1 MMTTIVVSPR
11 ERYSSIIPSLESLF
25 STIHPDVPVI
35 VVEGSTPLT
44 IRQRLRKLRD
54 VRPFVLV
61 SLDYMVTPNEARNIG
76 MQMASTPYVV
86 LSDNDI
92 EYEPGWLEALERNA
106 VESGADA
113 VAPLIFIGPT
123 EAKTI
128 HHAGGRLIF
137 NESNGRPVIKE
148 QHRLMNV
155 PFDRVASRL
164 SELAPADNDVCE
176 FHCAMLRKSLWE
188 TMGGFDERLITREQV
203 DFGLRLISMGSRITF
218 AKDSHVTYRAFD
230 PFNPID
236 LGYHLFRWSD
246 HRAVESMD
254 AFEETWQLNLEREQ
268 IRTNWIANHRARAIA
283 SAYPRLSR
291 YLPRRV
297 FRRCFIPLLEFLFK
311 RREIRSRRLLTTKP
325 LIPRRPD
332 AQAVTQVLR
341 TISAAPVHG

>member
-11 ERYSSIIPSLESLF
+11 ERYSSVLHSLESLF

-35 VVEGSTPLT
+35 VVEGSTPRP
-44 IRQRLRKLRD
+44 IRQRLRQLSAE
-54 VRPFVLV
+54 RPFIHVA
-61 SLDYMVTPNEARNIG
+61 LDYMVTPNEARNIG
-76 MQMASTPYVV
+76 MRMASTPYVV

-106 VESGADA
+106 LESGADA
-113 VAPLIFIGPT
+113 VAPLIFIGPDQ
-123 EAKTI
+123 ARII

-137 NESNGRPVIKE
+137 HESNGRPIIKE

-155 PFDRVASRL
+155 PFESVESRL
-164 SELAPADNDVCE
+164 SELAPMDNDVCE
-176 FHCAMLRKSLWE
+176 FHCAMLRKSVWE
-188 TMGGFDERLITREQV
+188 AMGGLDERLITREQV

-218 AKDSHVTYRAFD
+218 ARDSHVTYRAFD

-254 AFEETWQLNLEREQ
+254 AFEETWQLNLEREH
-268 IRTNWIANHRARAIA
+268 IRTKWIANHRARAIA

-297 FRRCFIPLLEFLFK
+297 FRRFFVPLLEFLSK
-311 RREIRSRRLLTTKP
+311 RREIRSRKGLCNRP
-325 LIPRRPD
+325 MIPARPD
-332 AQAVTQVLR
+332 VQGVKQVLR
-341 TISAAPVHG
+341 GMAASPVHR

>member
-11 ERYSSIIPSLESLF
+11 ERYSSILPSLESLF
-25 STIHPDVPVI
+25 STISSDVPVI
-35 VVEGSTPLT
+35 VVEGSTPRA
-44 IRQRLRKLRD
+44 IRRRLRELNEL
-54 VRPFVLV
+54 RPFTHVPLG
-61 SLDYMVTPNEARNIG
+61 YMVTPNEARNIG
-76 MQMASTPYVV
+76 MRMASTPYVV

-106 VESGADA
+106 LESGADA
-113 VAPLIFIGPT
+113 VAPLIFIGPS

-137 NESNGRPVIKE
+137 NESSGRPIIKE

-155 PFDRVASRL
+155 PFERVESRL

-176 FHCAMLRKSLWE
+176 FHCAMLRKSVWE
-188 TMGGFDERLITREQV
+188 AMGGLDERLITREQI
-203 DFGLRLISMGSRITF
+203 DFGLRLISMGTRITF

-254 AFEETWQLNLEREQ
+254 AFEETWQLNLEREH
-268 IRTNWIANHRARAIA
+268 IRTHWIANHRARAIA

-297 FRRCFIPLLEFLFK
+297 FRRYVIPLLEFLSK
-311 RREIRSRRLLTTKP
+311 RREIRSRRGLSNRP
-325 LIPRRPD
+325 LIPSRPD
-332 AQAVTQVLR
+332 APAVKQVLR
-341 TISAAPVHG
+341 ATSASPVG